1 MRLHYSIN
9 QLKKERKYMPN
20 TPKTLTRADLSS
32 SVSKKIGVA
41 AQDCNALV
49 DAVLEEISSNLE
61 KGEVVKISSFGSFEV
76 CAKKKRMGRNPKTGV
91 EVAIAPRNVL
101 SFNAS
106 NLLKARVNKNLVG
119 KNVKLA

>member
-1 MRLHYSIN
+1 MS
-9 QLKKERKYMPN
+9 N

-32 SVSKKIGVA
+32 SVSKQIDIA

-49 DAVLEEISSNLE
+49 DAVLEELAISLE
-61 KGEVVKISSFGSFEV
+61 KGEAVKLSSFGTLEV
-76 CAKKKRMGRNPKTGV
+76 CAKKKRIGRNPKTGV
-91 EVAIAPRNVL
+91 AVPIPPRNVL
-101 SFNAS
+101 SFNVS